1 MKEDLQIF
9 DHSCEFMFVFEIP
22 SLPFSEYCLF
32 IQPAPVM
39 VGKHRQVAA
48 RGAISMTGIRAVGW
62 LSVPPGYCQ
71 SLGILKKGLS

>member
-9 DHSCEFMFVFEIP
+9 GHSCKFMFVFEIP

-32 IQPAPVM
+32 IQPGPM
-39 VGKHRQVAA
+39 RWEKTGKYSHGV
-48 RGAISMTGIRAVGW
+48 ISATGILAGGW

-71 SLGILKKGLS
+71 SLGTLKNGLS